1 MERRNEDRREDEERR
16 IGTGC
21 RIRNRRMDEIAV
33 EDDKRTAVR
42 RDGFSRRGEAM
53 RREVTR
59 RIGERRVA

>member
-21 RIRNRRMDEIAV
+21 RIWNRRMDEITV
-33 EDDKRTAVR
+33 EDDKRATVR
-42 RDGFSRRGEAM
+42 RAGISRRGESL